1 MWNVFEKWWTIG
13 ACEFMIKNKYAFMNH
28 DGLST
33 MYVEGAV
40 VRTSNGGG
48 GGGGVGK
55 KWGFLFGGHA
65 FTNQTHNKKQKS
77 NACEMQLMQIWDFF
91 CELCF
96 QIR

>member
-1 MWNVFEKWWTIG
+1 
-13 ACEFMIKNKYAFMNH
+13 MIKNKYAFMNH